1 MTLDQY
7 FTYLGIAEAEYRE
20 RNRPQAEINV
30 KRDLVM
36 DAIIK
41 AEGIEATEEEV
52 EKEYA
57 AVAEYMK
64 MDLEKAKQLY
74 AGSREGIE
82 RDIKRRKAADLI
94 ADTAVPVEKADEA
107 KAE

>member
-1 MTLDQY
+1 
-7 FTYLGIAEAEYRE
+7 
-20 RNRPQAEINV
+20 
-30 KRDLVM
+30 
-36 DAIIK
+36 
-41 AEGIEATEEEV
+41 
-52 EKEYA
+52 
-57 AVAEYMK
+57 

-94 ADTAVPVEKADEA
+94 AETAVPVEKADEA